1 MSFKL
6 NNPPYEDNKVKVYKV
21 PMEEGVLG
29 KANNMASSNEG
40 FSIHINQKVNST
52 PKYNEVVN
60 HENGHIDQMNR
71 GDLAYD
77 DDKVVWKGKEHSR
90 ENMPEGDHDLEWEKE
105 IYDEQ
110 QNNSPMA
117 FKLRKGQ
124 GNNTPFANLTNRG
137 LIKSAPLKNKV
148 DYNHDG
154 NNTNDGNNVG
164 ETETAEEKKARLA
177 KEAKENA
184 QNNMQVV
191 NTTVNTLEDGT
202 IQTIEDLEGEGE
214 AEGYHVGK
222 EKMGNEEWKAWLK
235 TPEGQKYTAS
245 KKVTDQRITLKPPG
259 TKEPNYSYLDGA
271 TFGEGYTGG
280 DFATHGLQVMSKV
293 GDDDPRNN
301 SQQREGEDPMSRY
314 LTQPELD
321 YLKKKQGW
329 KGDYYAGYDTY
340 YGNRKPDSK
349 TFKSGVSRG
358 LIDEKGKTI
367 PLNPVKE
374 KLDESKNLASEIGV
388 DLNE

>member
-52 PKYNEVVN
+52 PKYNEVVD

-90 ENMPEGDHDLEWEKE
+90 ENMPEGDHNLEWEKE

-137 LIKSAPLKNKV
+137 LIKSAPLNNKV

-164 ETETAEEKKARLA
+164 ETETEEEKRARVA

-202 IQTIEDLEGEGE
+202 IQTIEHLEGEGE
-214 AEGYHVGK
+214 ARDSSTDPAQRAG
-222 EKMGNEEWKAWLK
+222 EKQWIKDNPEKYAEMIANRKA
-235 TPEGQKYTAS
+235 
-245 KKVTDQRITLKPPG
+245 TDQRITLKPPK
-259 TKEPNYSYLDGA
+259 TKEPDYSYLDGA

-301 SQQREGEDPMSRY
+301 SQQREGKDPMSRY